1 MPNAKELLFGHI
13 VAHKGSQ
20 LQLQPH
26 KEDAPQ
32 QLGKFNTSGAAG
44 IRLGYD
50 GGGCHGIAQA
60 ETDEAAQLAASCLV
74 KAECALLRLANL
86 AHPNVLQAKLVAFLP
101 GRLGKSRSTIT
112 MTMGWS

>member
-1 MPNAKELLFGHI
+1 M
-13 VAHKGSQ
+13 
-20 LQLQPH
+20 QPQ

-32 QLGKFNTSGAAG
+32 QLGMFNRPGAAG
-44 IRLGYD
+44 MRLGHD
-50 GGGCHGIAQA
+50 GGGCRGIAQA

-86 AHPNVLQAKLVAFLP
+86 ARPNVLGQAKLVAFLP

-112 MTMGWS
+112 MTIGWS